1 MQCRP
6 LMAAAALA
14 LSQPPVAEAQSASG
28 DGERALESVLVTG
41 SRLRRTDAETPS
53 PVQVIGRDE
62 IARSGAASLNE
73 VLQKLPA
80 NNSGAFNEGTTVDSY
95 GAAAVSLRG
104 LGPGS
109 TLVLINGRRVAPF
122 GFTGKATF
130 VDINQIPV
138 GAIERVEV
146 LLDGASAIYGSD
158 AVAGVVNI
166 ILRRS
171 YRGIEVAGGLG
182 MSSHGDA
189 TERRASATAGFGDR
203 GADGYNVFATLS
215 HVDQDAVKASARWH
229 TQSGDL
235 RGFGLF
241 SDLRSTNSYPGN
253 LYTIDNRTFLQP
265 LASCATIGDAAS
277 PGPGQC
283 LYDPTRDSDA
293 VVRSRRDALFVA
305 GSAALG
311 SSGFEV
317 FGDATFSR
325 NVFAGQHYSLGG
337 TVTLFSLGTL
347 AEPFIRL
354 PAGHPQNPTGNEV
367 ALRTR
372 FADQPLVVTPTT
384 DTQRI
389 VLGVR
394 GARAGWDLES
404 AVLWSHSHT
413 RTTTIGPIHDA
424 VLTGEILDA
433 NGRASPTFRFADP
446 AANDPALMARLYPQL
461 VDIGRTSTAS
471 IDARGAREVYT
482 LPAGPVQLAIG
493 AELRRERFDMQADP
507 LTGAGEISQI
517 FVPTA
522 AASRTVASAYGELAL
537 PLAPDVEASLA
548 ARWDHYSDF
557 GSTVNPKFG
566 IKWKAAPNLAL
577 RATYSSAFRAPSLSE
592 SSQQQVPGF
601 AIVRDPQLC
610 PALDRANPNCEK
622 FVPAISSGNPALKP
636 ERAWSATAGIVFE
649 PWRDTSFTVD
659 AFSIRRHDQI
669 DFIDPAFLLD
679 HEADYPGYVVRNPDG
694 TLQQLNVQ
702 YTNLAESR
710 VWGIDVSA
718 HARKTIAD
726 VGRVGIDGSYEWL
739 PHYWVAQTP
748 GSPLVDWAGF
758 YEQPKSRARVAL
770 SLDRGP
776 WRSSLTWN
784 YTASYQRA
792 FTGSDPSCPY
802 ATTTPALCGI
812 SSWSTFD
819 LFLGYVDPKFE
830 IGFVVNNIGNVQA
843 PFDERFA
850 RSYATAFDP
859 AYHSAVG
866 RFFSLR
872 AKYVF
877 R

>member
-1 MQCRP
+1 
-6 LMAAAALA
+6 MAAAALA

-171 YRGIEVAGGLG
+171 YRGIEVAAGLG

-354 PAGHPQNPTGNEV
+354 RPGIRRIRPA
-367 ALRTR
+367 TR
-372 FADQPLVVTPTT
+372 SRCA
-384 DTQRI
+384 
-389 VLGVR
+389 
-394 GARAGWDLES
+394 
-404 AVLWSHSHT
+404 
-413 RTTTIGPIHDA
+413 
-424 VLTGEILDA
+424 
-433 NGRASPTFRFADP
+433 RASPTSRLSSRRRRTPSASSSACAAP
-446 AANDPALMARLYPQL
+446 APAGTWKVPCS
-461 VDIGRTSTAS
+461 GRTRT
-471 IDARGAREVYT
+471 
-482 LPAGPVQLAIG
+482 
-493 AELRRERFDMQADP
+493 RERRRSARSTTP
-507 LTGAGEISQI
+507 SSRARSST
-517 FVPTA
+517 PTA
-522 AASRTVASAYGELAL
+522 ARRRRFAS
-537 PLAPDVEASLA
+537 P
-548 ARWDHYSDF
+548 
-557 GSTVNPKFG
+557 
-566 IKWKAAPNLAL
+566 
-577 RATYSSAFRAPSLSE
+577 
-592 SSQQQVPGF
+592 
-601 AIVRDPQLC
+601 
-610 PALDRANPNCEK
+610 
-622 FVPAISSGNPALKP
+622 
-636 ERAWSATAGIVFE
+636 
-649 PWRDTSFTVD
+649 
-659 AFSIRRHDQI
+659 IRR
-669 DFIDPAFLLD
+669 
-679 HEADYPGYVVRNPDG
+679 R
-694 TLQQLNVQ
+694 
-702 YTNLAESR
+702 
-710 VWGIDVSA
+710 
-718 HARKTIAD
+718 
-726 VGRVGIDGSYEWL
+726 
-739 PHYWVAQTP
+739 
-748 GSPLVDWAGF
+748 
-758 YEQPKSRARVAL
+758 
-770 SLDRGP
+770 
-776 WRSSLTWN
+776 
-784 YTASYQRA
+784 
-792 FTGSDPSCPY
+792 
-802 ATTTPALCGI
+802 TT
-812 SSWSTFD
+812 
-819 LFLGYVDPKFE
+819 
-830 IGFVVNNIGNVQA
+830 
-843 PFDERFA
+843 R
-850 RSYATAFDP
+850 R
-859 AYHSAVG
+859 
-866 RFFSLR
+866 
-872 AKYVF
+872 
-877 R
+877 